1 MGNMAVLPP
10 GQVGRIMSIS
20 SQGVRQLMQEVILPG
35 SPACPERD
43 EGQTGQGLVEFA
55 LVLPI
60 LLLVV
65 LGFIGFGNVMRQINA
80 MNNAAD
86 AGAFYA
92 SLGHDHTEVV
102 DYVRLRLSQELVN
115 PDRVELDVTPT
126 TYSYGDIVTVTI
138 TRTMVI
144 DAVFWEATFPIP
156 VQASEI
162 VQKEVGP

>member
-1 MGNMAVLPP
+1 MQCRPGNRNASPRSGS
-10 GQVGRIMSIS
+10 GQS
-20 SQGVRQLMQEVILPG
+20 
-35 SPACPERD
+35 
-43 EGQTGQGLVEFA
+43 GQGLVEFA

-92 SLGHDHTEVV
+92 SLGHNHAEVEN
-102 DYVRLRLSQELVN
+102 YVRLRLSQELVD
-115 PDRVELDVTPT
+115 PDQVELDVSPT

-138 TRTMVI
+138 TKTMVI
-144 DAVFWEATFPIP
+144 EAILWEARFPIP